1 MNSHKAGRKRY
12 SGGTSNT
19 RRLCMKLLIEARFE
33 NSDGVSGPPIVVGE
47 IERHDGNLA
56 DLGLTLA
63 QGRERVIQTV
73 GGHAGG

>member
-1 MNSHKAGRKRY
+1 
-12 SGGTSNT
+12 
-19 RRLCMKLLIEARFE
+19 MKLLIEARFE
-33 NSDGVSGPPIVVGE
+33 NSDGVSGPPIVVCE